1 MAMTCGDGVDEDVL
15 WMWLVVVAECG
26 VVKVELD
33 ATSESDHASA
43 GDEIVATMQALQRVA
58 DDCEGVTYGQSA
70 WYGPSLMELLVV

>member
-1 MAMTCGDGVDEDVL
+1 VK
-15 WMWLVVVAECG
+15 
-26 VVKVELD
+26 VKVELD

-70 WYGPSLMELLVV
+70 WYEPWR